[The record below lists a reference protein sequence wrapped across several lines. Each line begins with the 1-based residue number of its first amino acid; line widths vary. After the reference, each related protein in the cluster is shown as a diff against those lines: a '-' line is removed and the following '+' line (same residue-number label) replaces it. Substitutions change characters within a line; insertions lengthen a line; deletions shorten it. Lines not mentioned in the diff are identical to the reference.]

1 MEVILAPVSE
11 ASPCGEDLE
20 YDAAFIALE
29 TAARPKAEQQFGDS
43 VIPEVPPEW
52 RSVQSQALDLMRRTK
67 DVRVAV
73 LALRAA
79 ARIDGITGFVAGMQV
94 LNGLLEQYWDHIHP
108 QLDADDDN
116 DPTMRLNAL
125 APLTDS
131 DMVLRDLHEARIGTS
146 RSLGPVL
153 VRDVELAFGK
163 LTPRDGEAVH
173 SAPQIEGAL
182 GEIFESQAS
191 AREACAA
198 AADGVAQLQ
207 ATINDRVGSF
217 QVVDFKPLRD
227 IAAVVQQVARGLGSA
242 GQDADAAAEEGG
254 DTEPSAA
261 APARTANRGEILS
274 RQDALSTL
282 DRVIRYLEQA
292 EPGNPAPLLIKRA
305 QRLIGVSFL
314 DIMSDLA
321 PDALASIE
329 NITGRSS

>member
-1 MEVILAPVSE
+1 MEGILAPVSE
-11 ASPCGEDLE
+11 ALPCGEDLE
-20 YDAAFIALE
+20 YDAAFTALE
-29 TAARPKAEQQFGDS
+29 AAARPKAEQQFGDS

-52 RSVQSQALDLMRRTK
+52 RSVQSQAQDLMQRTK

-73 LALRAA
+73 LLLRAA
-79 ARIDGITGFVAGMQV
+79 TRIDGITGFVTGLQV
-94 LNGLLEQYWDHIHP
+94 LNRLLEQYWEQIHP

-131 DMVLRDLHEARIGTS
+131 EMVLRDLHEARIGTS

-173 SAPQIEGAL
+173 SAAQIEGAL
-182 GEIFESQAS
+182 GEIFESLPS
-191 AREACAA
+191 AREACAT
-198 AADGVAQLQ
+198 AADGVTQLQ
-207 ATINDRVGSF
+207 ANINSRVGSF
-217 QVVDFKPLRD
+217 QAVDFKPLRD
-227 IAAVVQQVARGLGSA
+227 IAIVAQQVARGSGTA
-242 GQDADAAAEEGG
+242 DQDASIQTDAG
-254 DTEPSAA
+254 DDAQASGS
-261 APARTANRGEILS
+261 APARATLHGEIQS
-274 RQDALSTL
+274 RQDALNTL
-282 DRVIRYLEQA
+282 DRVIRYLEQT

-321 PDALASIE
+321 PDALSSIE